1 MDDKDII
8 LIGQAINGL
17 SDARN
22 IMRVLVD
29 RGVLPLSWQEIE
41 SVLDMIVSQLC
52 DLEMHVTSPARS
64 WPVDAL

>member
-41 SVLDMIVSQLC
+41 SVLDMILSQLC
-52 DLEMHVTSPARS
+52 DLETQVASPART
-64 WPVDAL
+64 WPVGAS

>member
-22 IMRVLVD
+22 TMRVLVD
-29 RGVLPLSWQEIE
+29 RGVLPPSWGEIE
-41 SVLDMIVSQLC
+41 SALDMILTQLC
-52 DLEMHVTSPARS
+52 DLEMQVASAARS
-64 WPVDAL
+64 WPVGAS

>member
-29 RGVLPLSWQEIE
+29 RGVLPQSWQEIE
-41 SVLDMIVSQLC
+41 SVLDMIHSQLC
-52 DLEMHVTSPARS
+52 DLEMHFTSAGRS
-64 WPVDAL
+64 WPVEAS